1 MSVTHPVNDHRTFTV
16 TVVTVSFFHFFLDPN
31 KIQTGNYEY
40 ESHFQSPSLPLIIA
54 IPAVVI
60 IIIAAVAIYVLQRR
74 CNENKRNQRP
84 VTTVVPR
91 QHRMAPPPL
100 SAQEK
105 LYAEQYTA
113 LQPHHHGNMA
123 PPHSM
128 NGTLNGG
135 GHMMPNTPSRYNIT
149 PYDLH
154 SDISIA
160 KMAAQQQ
167 APVHN
172 SVLQP
177 LTQNHLHNHNLQNQG
192 HYYSTYD
199 NC

>member
-1 MSVTHPVNDHRTFTV
+1 M
-16 TVVTVSFFHFFLDPN
+16 
-31 KIQTGNYEY
+31 
-40 ESHFQSPSLPLIIA
+40 
-54 IPAVVI
+54 
-60 IIIAAVAIYVLQRR
+60 LQRR
-74 CNENKRNQRP
+74 RSQQRNQRP
-84 VTTVVPR
+84 ITTVVAR

-100 SAQEK
+100 TAQEK
-105 LYAEQYTA
+105 MYAEQYTA
-113 LQPHHHGNMA
+113 LQPPHHHGNMS
-123 PPHSM
+123 HNGI

-135 GHMMPNTPSRYNIT
+135 HHHMMPNVPSGYNIT

-154 SDISIA
+154 SDVSIA

-177 LTQNHLHNHNLQNQG
+177 LTQNHLHNHNMHNMPNQG